1 MLLDIVVEKNNLKSL
16 IESRKM
22 SSDEVM
28 KHYEIVGN
36 KVVFKNFEEIKNLSD
51 KLAVPIKDFF
61 TDNDLEEGIK
71 IGRRADGF
79 SRTVERKGVKY
90 YTYNHLATTK
100 TEPNLMALRVDLH
113 CKDIDKAVLNNGHSL
128 KEIVYI
134 TKGKVRMD
142 WKTENGDHYA
152 ELNVGDSAYV
162 SPSIP
167 HSFLALE
174 DNSELIAINY

>member
-1 MLLDIVVEKNNLKSL
+1 MLDIAVEKNNLRSL

-22 SSDEVM
+22 SSDEII
-28 KHYEIVGN
+28 KSYESIGS
-36 KVVFKNFEEIKNLSD
+36 KIVFKSFEELKNLSD

-61 TDNDLEEGIK
+61 IDNDLEEGIK
-71 IGRRADGF
+71 IGRRAEGF
-79 SRTVERKGVKY
+79 SRTIEREGVKY

-113 CKDIDKAVLNNGHSL
+113 CKDIDKVTLNKGHSS

-142 WKTENGDHYA
+142 WKTENGNHYT

-162 SPSIP
+162 SPNIP

>member
-1 MLLDIVVEKNNLKSL
+1 MLDIVVEKNNLKSL

-28 KHYEIVGN
+28 SKYETINN
-36 KVVFKNFEEIKNLSD
+36 KVIFKNFEELKKLSD

-61 TDNDLEEGIK
+61 IDNDLDEGIK
-71 IGRRADGF
+71 IGRKVNSF
-79 SRTVERKGVKY
+79 SRTVERQGAKY

-113 CKDIDKAVLNNGHSL
+113 CKDVDKVTLNNGHNS

-134 TKGKVRMD
+134 TKGKVRID
-142 WKTENGDHYA
+142 WKTENGSHFS
-152 ELNVGDSAYV
+152 ELNIGDSVYV
-162 SPSIP
+162 SPNIP